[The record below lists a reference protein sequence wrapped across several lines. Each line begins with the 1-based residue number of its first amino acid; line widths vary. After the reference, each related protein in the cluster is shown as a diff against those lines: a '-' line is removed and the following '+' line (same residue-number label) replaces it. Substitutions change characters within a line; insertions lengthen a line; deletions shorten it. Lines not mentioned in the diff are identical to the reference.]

1 MKNVRVK
8 SEKKDK
14 ICKKKR
20 SIWEHLALRY
30 QDLWDIEIKTVSVE
44 SEIHLDIVKQ
54 KIAQPNK

>member
-14 ICKKKR
+14 IWKKKR

-30 QDLWDIEIKTVSVE
+30 QDLWDIEIKTVSVK